1 VEARFKPKKGEAMNN
16 YAKHNQTQVGTANDN
31 SAGAV
36 RNIEEVEL
44 FVEEL
49 EQVIA
54 PTSGV
59 KR

>member
-1 VEARFKPKKGEAMNN
+1 MNN
-16 YAKHNQTQVGTANDN
+16 YAKHNQTQVGTAKDN

-54 PTSGV
+54 PGSGV
-59 KR
+59 RRRHQ